1 MARRLSVCTV
11 GARMRPTAKPLSP
24 RMFDHPLLEWGSRVH
39 PATPF
44 VVYGPLLVAALA
56 WGWRRGVTDGRHVVL
71 CLPLGLLAW
80 QLSEYVLHR
89 WLFHW
94 EGVGPLSRRFHEVLH
109 GHHHDYPSD
118 ADRLVMPVGASLPA
132 ASLIALGLY
141 TLDVP
146 AATLPAFVGFMAGY
160 LWYDLLHWATHAHKP
175 RTAWGRRLRA
185 HHMAHHFADPS
196 QNFGISHSWLDRLL
210 GTLRKHE
217 GPGRP

>member
-1 MARRLSVCTV
+1 
-11 GARMRPTAKPLSP
+11 
-24 RMFDHPLLEWGSRVH
+24 MFDNALLEWGSRVH

-44 VVYGPLLVAALA
+44 VVYVPLLSGLLA
-56 WGWRRGVTDGRHVVL
+56 WALHAGVTDGRHVAVW
-71 CLPLGLLAW
+71 LPLGLVTW
-80 QLSEYVLHR
+80 QLAEYGLHR
-89 WLFHW
+89 YLFHW

-132 ASLIALGLY
+132 AALIASALWA
-141 TLDVP
+141 LDVP
-146 AATLPAFVGFMAGY
+146 ATTVPLYVGFMGGY
-160 LWYDLLHWATHAHKP
+160 LWYDLLHWATHAVKP

-196 QNFGISHSWLDRLL
+196 RNFGISHRWVDLL
-210 GTLRKHE
+210 VGTFRKHE